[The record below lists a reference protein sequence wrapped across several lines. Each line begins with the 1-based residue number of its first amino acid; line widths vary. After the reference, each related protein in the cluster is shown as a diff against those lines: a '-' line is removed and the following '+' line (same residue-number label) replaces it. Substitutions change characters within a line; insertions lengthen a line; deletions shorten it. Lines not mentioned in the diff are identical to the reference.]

1 MHSKLNTV
9 SEDVLRSV
17 RPRLICRVEPQG
29 DRRYQVTPYIN
40 QNEDASEEI
49 TSEGYDPT
57 HSPLGCPVY
66 WRIVKR
72 GGAEQFYLSTFQATR
87 DQVTRTWGA
96 AGLIY
101 CDPVTGIAFAQIE
114 TKLPNPAHD
123 GAA

>member
-1 MHSKLNTV
+1 MHSKLDTV
-9 SEDVLRSV
+9 FEDFLRSV

-40 QNEDASEEI
+40 QNEDASVEI

-57 HSPLGCPVY
+57 HSLLGCPVY

-72 GGAEQFYLSTFQATR
+72 GAEQFYLSTFLATR
-87 DQVTRTWGA
+87 DQVTRAWGP

-101 CDPVTGIAFAQIE
+101 CDPVTGIALARIE
-114 TKLPNPAHD
+114 TKLSNI
-123 GAA
+123 